1 MKYGGMMKKKILFIF
16 HQKDFCGGASCSLF
30 TLLNYFNINKDYEIT
45 ALVPSKG
52 EISKLLDEKNIK
64 YIISPY
70 FNTLFGKNI
79 KDKIKKILALLFNDI
94 LSRVLYFKIRQKSYD
109 LVYSNTT
116 AIDIGYY
123 ISKKINKKHIIHIRE
138 FGKEDYNFDYIYSK
152 NRKNK
157 NQQNIKNMYI
167 VISDELRKKYLE
179 DIPSDR
185 LKLVYNG
192 VEDNFFEKKYV
203 KKQIVNFLMIGF
215 IFKGKNQFQ
224 VLKAAKLLK
233 DKQINNFRIN
243 FVGKSNLFYKKMLL
257 NYIKENNL
265 IENINFL
272 GNKNAIEV
280 KELILQSD
288 VGLMTS
294 LKEAFGRVTVE
305 YMLGGLPVIASNTGA
320 NPELIKNGING
331 YLYSLSSEDELA
343 DKMEIFI
350 KNFLKIETLGK
361 KAREIG
367 VENYTAKINY
377 KNVKKIIEE
386 QFK

>member
-1 MKYGGMMKKKILFIF
+1 MKKILFIF
-16 HQKDFCGGASCSLF
+16 HQKNFCGGASWSLF
-30 TLLNYFNINKDYEIT
+30 TLLKYFNLNKNYEIT

-52 EISKLLDEKNIK
+52 EISKLLEEKNIK
-64 YIISPY
+64 YITSPY
-70 FNTLFGKNI
+70 FNTLLGKDI
-79 KDKIKKILALLFNDI
+79 KDKIKKTLALLFNGI
-94 LSRVLYFKIRQKSYD
+94 LNKILYFKIRQKDYD

-152 NRKNK
+152 NRKK
-157 NQQNIKNMYI
+157 RNQQNIKNTYI
-167 VISDELRKKYLE
+167 VISNELRKKYLE
-179 DIPSDR
+179 DISSDR

-192 VEDNFFEKKYV
+192 VEDNFFKKKYE

-215 IFKGKNQFQ
+215 IFEGKNQFQ

-233 DKQINNFRIN
+233 DKQVNNFKIN
-243 FVGKSNLFYKKMLL
+243 FVGKGNLFYTKMLL
-257 NYIKENNL
+257 NYIEKNNL
-265 IENINFL
+265 TENINFL
-272 GNKNAIEV
+272 GNKNTIEI
-280 KELILQSD
+280 KKIILQSD

-320 NPELIKNGING
+320 NPELIKNDING
-331 YLYSLSSEDELA
+331 YLYSIKSERELA

-350 KNFLKIETLGK
+350 KDFLKVETLGK
-361 KAREIG
+361 KARKIG
-367 VENYTAKINY
+367 LENYTAKTNY
-377 KNVKKIIEE
+377 ENIKKIIEE